1 MSTTIPRPAESEY
14 KPFYHNYISMV
25 PEGDLLK
32 TLADQFEAHA
42 KTLAHVP
49 ADREQH
55 RYAPDKWTVAEV
67 VGHLAD
73 SERVIAY
80 RVLRFARQD
89 ATPLSGFD
97 EKVWT
102 PASNYAKR
110 RLADVV
116 AEFRAVRQGTI
127 ALLKGLDPEAFAR
140 SGTANNSAISVR
152 ALAYTV
158 AGHERHH
165 MMILK
170 ERYGVGA

>member
-1 MSTTIPRPAESEY
+1 MSITIPRPAESEY
-14 KPFYHNYISMV
+14 KPFYHTYISMV
-25 PEGDLLK
+25 PDGDLLK

-42 KTLAHVP
+42 KALAQVP

-73 SERVIAY
+73 SERVFAY
-80 RVLRFARQD
+80 RILRFARND
-89 ATPLSGFD
+89 ATPLPGFD
-97 EKVWT
+97 EKAWT

-116 AEFRAVRQGTI
+116 AEFRAVRQGTL
-127 ALLKGLDPEAFAR
+127 ALLKGLGPEALIR
-140 SGTANNSAISVR
+140 TGTANNSPVSVR
-152 ALAYTV
+152 ALAYTI

-165 MMILK
+165 MKILK
-170 ERYGVGA
+170 ERYGIGA